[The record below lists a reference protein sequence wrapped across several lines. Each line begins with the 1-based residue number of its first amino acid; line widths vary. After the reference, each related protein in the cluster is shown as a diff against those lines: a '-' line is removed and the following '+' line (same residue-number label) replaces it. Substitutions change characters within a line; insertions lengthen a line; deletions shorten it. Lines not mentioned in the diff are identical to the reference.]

1 MENYLKEALG
11 STLLSPLGEETI
23 RACMRDGRF
32 TVRRCGKEQVVH
44 LCDET
49 CTRMEII
56 LSGKVSVDRIGEE
69 GQLMVVAEFPRDEIL
84 GGNLLFSRNPRYPMT
99 ITAKEDTVI
108 LSIEK
113 DRLFEL
119 FLDRPAFLRVFL
131 EYISDHAVVLGERIK
146 HCVNR
151 TIRESVIQFLEY
163 ESRAQGTD
171 WIVLPVSKAALARSI
186 GVQRTSLSRELAK
199 MRREGLIDLDGRRI
213 RTTGSK
219 SPKG

>member
-84 GGNLLFSRNPRYPMT
+84 GGNLLFSGNPRYPMT

-171 WIVLPVSKAALARSI
+171 WIVLPVSKTALARSI